1 MEKKIQNGKK
11 SKRKTIVFDHELA
24 LFLGWYQEWELKNS
38 SEFIRNLI
46 RTSREFEEFKTKE
59 AAYKIYLAKEE

>member
-38 SEFIRNLI
+38 SEI